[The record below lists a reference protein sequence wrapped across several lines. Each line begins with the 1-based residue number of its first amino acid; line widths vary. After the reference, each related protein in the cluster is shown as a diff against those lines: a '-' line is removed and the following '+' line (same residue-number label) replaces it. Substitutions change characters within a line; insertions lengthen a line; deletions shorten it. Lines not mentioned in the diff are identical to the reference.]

1 MGNFLSFNR
10 TSDEVE
16 EADNIHH
23 SNFRYPPK
31 SGCYFGSHFIM
42 GGERFE
48 TPQPEQY
55 LFGENTDLNLL
66 GSKPVPFP
74 YPAPQSNEP
83 TKTLKALINI
93 RKESVKFVKV
103 IPPPSDVADG
113 SAPGDTKPIT
123 KYNVEFTFD
132 SDCRCEITIMYF
144 CTEEITSNGIIYR
157 SRDPKL
163 NSESLR
169 FKSGANQQFTLCEH
183 IFDPS
188 QLPEMDLQFDS
199 ERECFPIVIY
209 CQAIEGEEPRQ
220 SHTTIAGVD
229 KHSDGSYVIKPLKQK
244 LFVDG
249 MAYLLQEIYGIENKN
264 TSRKC
269 IDEEDSDENAAEC
282 VICMSDVR
290 DTLILPCRHLCLCH
304 SCADSLR
311 YQANNCPICRAPFRA
326 LLQIRAVYRIPPAPM
341 DYPALPPDMPVIQ
354 MNAIPGYEMVPL
366 LEALNGPFQASE
378 LSTAAAA
385 LARQEAARILNGS
398 EDPTETSPIA
408 MTVMVAPNPRGH
420 IDLDSGVASDK
431 ITKDALMIVSEK
443 NKIGSSIGNGIP
455 SVRLP
460 VKSPSDPEDDE
471 DNFGEER
478 DALPDLEDF
487 SDPSS
492 PIPGDRNITYR
503 HVPTTE
509 DEPLTLANIGSH
521 PRSAMMI
528 AAIDEFS
535 DEEDHIPKKTS
546 GLGFNSDNKNSDSTQ
561 STPLR
566 QLTEGSNCKD
576 AGSRYSRSA
585 YPSSLPTTPNCRI
598 STAVTNNSTSTRSSG
613 DSFTS
618 SSSTKQLLPPS
629 LSNHQA

>member
-1 MGNFLSFNR
+1 
-10 TSDEVE
+10 
-16 EADNIHH
+16 
-23 SNFRYPPK
+23 
-31 SGCYFGSHFIM
+31 
-42 GGERFE
+42 
-48 TPQPEQY
+48 
-55 LFGENTDLNLL
+55 
-66 GSKPVPFP
+66 
-74 YPAPQSNEP
+74 
-83 TKTLKALINI
+83 
-93 RKESVKFVKV
+93 
-103 IPPPSDVADG
+103 
-113 SAPGDTKPIT
+113 
-123 KYNVEFTFD
+123 
-132 SDCRCEITIMYF
+132 
-144 CTEEITSNGIIYR
+144 
-157 SRDPKL
+157 
-163 NSESLR
+163 
-169 FKSGANQQFTLCEH
+169 
-183 IFDPS
+183 
-188 QLPEMDLQFDS
+188 
-199 ERECFPIVIY
+199 
-209 CQAIEGEEPRQ
+209 
-220 SHTTIAGVD
+220 
-229 KHSDGSYVIKPLKQK
+229 
-244 LFVDG
+244 
-249 MAYLLQEIYGIENKN
+249 
-264 TSRKC
+264 
-269 IDEEDSDENAAEC
+269 
-282 VICMSDVR
+282 
-290 DTLILPCRHLCLCH
+290 
-304 SCADSLR
+304 
-311 YQANNCPICRAPFRA
+311 
-326 LLQIRAVYRIPPAPM
+326 M

-420 IDLDSGVASDK
+420 IDLEAGIVAEK
-431 ITKDALMIVSEK
+431 LTKDALMIVSEK
-443 NKIGSSIGNGIP
+443 NKIGSASIGNGIP

-460 VKSPSDPEDDE
+460 VKSPSDPEEDE

-492 PIPGDRNITYR
+492 PVPGDRNITYR
-503 HVPTTE
+503 HVPTSE

-535 DEEDHIPKKTS
+535 DEEDHIPKKTT
-546 GLGFNSDNKNSDSTQ
+546 GLGFGSDNKNSDSTQ

-566 QLTEGSNCKD
+566 QITDGSNCKD

-629 LSNHQA
+629 LSNHQT